1 MAARRPSVTRVR
13 DVRDLEVASVGGGS
27 DTTPDA
33 LGAACGLLALLLA
46 LGALRVWMVAAQWPQ
61 FVRTFGD
68 ASGLDMR
75 SSSGWVLSELR
86 TPGQWGV
93 LLDLAATIAVAG
105 LLLAV
110 VRRWWGSR
118 VLAIG
123 VASAAGADV
132 VASLAY
138 PVPWWFLVAGVLTAG
153 ADLVLVLLLSRPS
166 TSMHLQPEP
175 VTLKEF
181 ADSC

>member
-1 MAARRPSVTRVR
+1 MR

-33 LGAACGLLALLLA
+33 LGAACALLVL
-46 LGALRVWMVAAQWPQ
+46 LLPLCALRVWMVASEWPQ
-61 FVRTFGD
+61 FVRAYGGAD
-68 ASGLDMR
+68 GLDMR
-75 SSSGWVLSELR
+75 TSSGWVLAELR

-93 LLDLAATIAVAG
+93 LLDLVATLAMAG
-105 LLLAV
+105 FLVAV

-118 VLAIG
+118 VLAMAL
-123 VASAAGADV
+123 ASAVGVDV

-138 PVPWWFLVAGVLTAG
+138 PVPWWFLVAGVLVAG
-153 ADLVLVLLLSRPS
+153 ADLVMVVLLSRPS

-175 VTLKEF
+175 ATLKEF
-181 ADSC
+181 AESC